1 MPSWNSR
8 EELLGQV
15 GRLSQVGG
23 ISPFVHAD
31 GKAKGTGTLRVRTA
45 RVLEFWVVPDK
56 GMDIYEAS
64 YRGRSLC
71 WHSPTGMVHPSY
83 FSSRGLEWLKG
94 FTGGLLTTCGLAAAG
109 APSRDEDEDLG
120 LHGSISNTPAE
131 NVCWSETWEK
141 EDCILRVSGS
151 VRETSVHGPNLVLQR
166 TVTTSLNSASLVIHD
181 VVENQG
187 VRTTPLMVLYH
198 FNFGYPLL
206 TPKATVYAPSK
217 SVEPIDD
224 FSAASGNE
232 WNLFDSP
239 RMGQGERVYFHEM
252 ESGTSNR
259 VTVVL
264 VSDRDDPSFG
274 VALSYDPTT
283 LPKFN
288 QWKMTGAN
296 HFVLGLEPAN
306 CNTRGREYERKRGT
320 LQFLAPGERREFHLE
335 IRVLEDAKSVDEA
348 IHATGARP

>member
-45 RVLEFWVVPDK
+45 RGLEFWVVPDK

-64 YRGRSLC
+64 YQGRSLC

-109 APSRDEDEDLG
+109 APSRDEGEDLG

-131 NVCWSETWEK
+131 NVSWSETWEK
-141 EDCILRVSGS
+141 DDCILQVSGS

-166 TVTTSLNSASLVIHD
+166 TVTTSLNRASFVIHD

-206 TPKATVYAPSK
+206 TPKARVYAPSK
-217 SVEPIDD
+217 NVEPIDD
-224 FSAASGNE
+224 FSAASVNE
-232 WNLFDSP
+232 WDLFDSP

-252 ESGTSNR
+252 ESGTSDRGDRGACKRWGRPELWSRAELRSDDIAEVQSVEDDGRQSFRAWARTRELQHAGKRARTQAGDAPVSGSGRAER
-259 VTVVL
+259 V
-264 VSDRDDPSFG
+264 PSG
-274 VALSYDPTT
+274 DS
-283 LPKFN
+283 
-288 QWKMTGAN
+288 
-296 HFVLGLEPAN
+296 
-306 CNTRGREYERKRGT
+306 
-320 LQFLAPGERREFHLE
+320 
-335 IRVLEDAKSVDEA
+335 SS
-348 IHATGARP
+348 